1 MRKALRTQH
10 ARSAGR
16 TAAIGGLAAL
26 LLLRPA
32 APALADTGERAVGSH
47 RWLAPVML
55 YAPAT
60 SALALAGVAGL
71 ALHLFRRRRADK
83 RDSAGRQAA
92 SHPQHQ
98 APQHQDPQHQDPKDD
113 DWERRIAMWEQRL
126 GTQHP
131 AEDDPPPPDAPPPR
145 R

>member
-1 MRKALRTQH
+1 MRKALRTQRAH
-10 ARSAGR
+10 SVGR

-26 LLLRPA
+26 WLLLGPV
-32 APALADTGERAVGSH
+32 APALADAGERSVASH
-47 RWLAPVML
+47 RWLTPVML

-83 RDSAGRQAA
+83 RDGAGGQAA
-92 SHPQHQ
+92 SGPQHQ
-98 APQHQDPQHQDPKDD
+98 APQHQDPKDD